1 MNGNDVI
8 TGLIDLG
15 VGAATG
21 DLVSEKLGGG
31 IGGLLGGAVVGSIAG
46 GLTNEL
52 VKKVNN
58 ETGIIDDLGGLL
70 DDVFDLF

>member
-1 MNGNDVI
+1 MSGKDI
-8 TGLIDLG
+8 LTGLIDLG

-21 DLVSEKLGGG
+21 NVVSEKLDGGLT
-31 IGGLLGGAVVGSIAG
+31 GLLGGAIVGSVAA

-52 VKKVNN
+52 VKKVND
-58 ETGIIDDLGGLL
+58 ETGIIDDVGGLI